1 MYLLATKVQTAL
13 ALGIPNLA
21 RAVSYRLGVKTGIN
35 PVRRIKGKLPTG
47 DYFNPLELPVLSLPE
62 PKNWKDTAKL
72 FSYWS
77 YQLNGEI
84 PNWNSNPLTG
94 TPVKAAHKEWW
105 KIPDFDPA
113 VGDIKQIWELSRFDW
128 LLAFAQSVRA
138 GNTASLGK
146 LNLWLSDWC
155 NNNPPYQGPNWK
167 CGQEASIRVMHL
179 AMAAKILGQVK
190 PANSALLNLVKLHL
204 QRIEPTIQYA
214 VAQDNNHGTSEAAAL
229 FIGGSWLEANG
240 VSEGSKW
247 KKIGCKWLENRSA
260 RLIGKDGSFSQ
271 YSLNYHRVML
281 DTFCMVEVWRKELNL
296 PLFSK
301 NWYTKAAAASEWLRT
316 LINPI
321 NGDGPNLGANDGAR
335 LLPLT
340 DTDYRDYRP
349 SVQLAM
355 VLFTQSR
362 AYSANGDWNIPLKWL
377 EIDLPET
384 IAAKP
389 QSTVFDDGGFAVLR
403 NEQVMALLR
412 YPRFKFRPSQADAL
426 HVDLWIHNQNVLRD
440 AGTYTYNTDK
450 KWLDYFPGTESHN
463 TVQFDDRDQMP
474 RLSRF
479 LFGNWLKTSFLEP
492 LQIKQD
498 QVTFAAGYTD
508 SQQAKHHRYMALN
521 KTSLQVT
528 DKVEGFH
535 KKAVLRWRLAPGNWV
550 LQDNTVTNGEHE
562 IQVCSS
568 APIVR
573 FELVTGWES
582 RYYLE
587 KTEIPVLEI
596 EIHET
601 GTLTT
606 EYRWI
611 K

>member
-1 MYLLATKVQTAL
+1 
-13 ALGIPNLA
+13 
-21 RAVSYRLGVKTGIN
+21 
-35 PVRRIKGKLPTG
+35 
-47 DYFNPLELPVLSLPE
+47 PE
-62 PKNWKDTAKL
+62 
-72 FSYWS
+72 
-77 YQLNGEI
+77 
-84 PNWNSNPLTG
+84 
-94 TPVKAAHKEWW
+94 
-105 KIPDFDPA
+105 

-128 LLAFAQSVRA
+128 ALALAQSIRV
-138 GNTASLGK
+138 GNTASLTK
-146 LNLWLSDWC
+146 LNTWLADWC
-155 NNNPPYQGPNWK
+155 TNNPPYKGPNWK

-179 AMAAKILGQVK
+179 AMAAKIMGQVK
-190 PANSALLNLVKLHL
+190 TANPALLDLIKLHL

-240 VSEGSKW
+240 IAEGGKW
-247 KKIGCKWLENRSA
+247 KKTGYKWLENRSA

-281 DTFCMVEVWRKELNL
+281 DTFCMVEIWRKELSL

-301 NWYTKAAAASEWLRT
+301 HWYVKAKAASEWLRA

-335 LLPLT
+335 LLPLS
-340 DTDYRDYRP
+340 DTNYRDYRT

-355 VLFTQSR
+355 VLFTQSL
-362 AYSANGDWNIPLKWL
+362 AYSTDGDWNIPLKWL
-377 EIDLPET
+377 EINVPST

-389 QSTVFDDGGFAVLR
+389 QSTVFDDGGFAILR

-412 YPRFKFRPSQADAL
+412 YPRFKFRPSHADAL
-426 HVDLWIHNQNVLRD
+426 HVDLWVENQNVLRD

-450 KWLDYFPGTESHN
+450 KWLGYFPGTESHN

-492 LQIKQD
+492 LQTKQD

-508 SQQAKHHRYMALN
+508 SMKAKHHRAIALK

-528 DKVEGFH
+528 DKVEGFSQ
-535 KKAVLRWRLAPGNWV
+535 KAVLRWRLAPGNWL
-550 LQDNTVTNGEHE
+550 LQGNRVTNGKHE
-562 IQVCSS
+562 LEVFSS
-568 APIVR
+568 APIAR

-582 RYYLE
+582 RFYLE
-587 KTEIPVLEI
+587 KTEAPVLEV
-596 EIHET
+596 EIHQP
-601 GTLTT
+601 GTLTS

-611 K
+611 R